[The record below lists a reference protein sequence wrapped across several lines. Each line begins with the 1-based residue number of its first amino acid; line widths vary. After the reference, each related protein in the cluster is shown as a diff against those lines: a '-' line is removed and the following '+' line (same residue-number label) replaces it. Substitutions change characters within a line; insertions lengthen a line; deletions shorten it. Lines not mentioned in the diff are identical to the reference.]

1 MNSRFLT
8 SVKRNIRRTPYQAL
22 AASGVMFLTFLTLL
36 LFILMGLG
44 TQKIIKTVENMP
56 QVMAFF
62 KDGTQPQDIN
72 AIASA
77 LNQTGKI
84 ASMHHTTHEEAFK
97 IYKENNK
104 DKPVLTDLVTA
115 SLLPESLDISTNN
128 PNDLQI
134 ISDMLKREPVV
145 SDVVFPKDV
154 VDNIIQVSSIAR
166 FVGLTIVLFLIFFS
180 ILIILL
186 IIGFKIRIKRTEI
199 EIMKL
204 LGASNWFIQVPF
216 MLEGISYGV
225 TGAFMAWI
233 ATYIILWY
241 ITPYVQGNIPTIKL
255 LPLSP
260 VIMLELLLVAICAA
274 VLIGFIGSYSALRRY
289 LKL

>member
-22 AASGVMFLTFLTLL
+22 AASMVMFLTFLTLL
-36 LFILMGLG
+36 LFILMGFG

-62 KDGTQPQDIN
+62 KEGTQATDIN
-72 AIASA
+72 AIANA

-84 ASMHHTTHEEAFK
+84 ASLHHTTHEEAFK
-97 IYKENNK
+97 IYKEANK
-104 DKPVLTDLVTA
+104 DKPILTDLVTA

-128 PNDLQI
+128 PVDLQI

-154 VDNIIQVSSIAR
+154 VDNIIQISSIAR
-166 FVGLTIVLFLIFFS
+166 FVGLTIVSFLIFFS

-225 TGAFMAWI
+225 VGAFTAWI

-241 ITPYVQGNIPTIKL
+241 ITPYVQGNIPTINL
-255 LPLSP
+255 LPVSP
-260 VIMLELLLVAICAA
+260 IVMMELLLVAIFAA